1 MLKTRDLCVI
11 IALSACCVVAGCGDH
26 RSQASKLAQQNKEMD
41 GGMAPASVLNQLKK
55 SQTTGAAKMQAG
67 YQAGAA
73 AAQAK
78 RAKPQ

>member
-11 IALSACCVVAGCGDH
+11 IALSACCLVAGCGDH
-26 RSQASKLAQQNKEMD
+26 RSQASKLAEQNREMD
-41 GGMAPASVLNQLKK
+41 GGMAPASVLAKLKN
-55 SQTTGAAKMQAG
+55 SQANDASKMQAG

-78 RAKPQ
+78 KAAPK